1 MLPLVVCSFATL
13 HQLPLVQ
20 RWTSC
25 SCKYAVYMLACSYNP
40 ENSLELP
47 IWMRPTWKSVHFYP
61 NANINL
67 PRFFTKTHYIHHL
80 KTKTHKKNHKNITS
94 SSLENSETKTKIQ
107 RNCQLSGHLHHPI
120 PSSLRP
126 PGFPNDQRTSPL
138 QCWPP
143 SRPRSLHHD
152 QLQCQGDVGA
162 LGATNT
168 WPNWKLEHPAKHT
181 MQTRSVSL
189 RVENEKV

>member
-1 MLPLVVCSFATL
+1 MDASNLKISSLLSQRQYQPTTFFHKNAL
-13 HQLPLVQ
+13 HTPPQNQ
-20 RWTSC
+20 NTQ
-25 SCKYAVYMLACSYNP
+25 
-40 ENSLELP
+40 
-47 IWMRPTWKSVHFYP
+47 
-61 NANINL
+61 
-67 PRFFTKTHYIHHL
+67 
-80 KTKTHKKNHKNITS
+80 KNHKNITS
-94 SSLENSETKTKIQ
+94 SSLANSETKTKIQ

-168 WPNWKLEHPAKHT
+168 WPNWKLEHPAQT

-189 RVENEKV
+189 RRRKRKSLRMISLSRDGYIYIYICIW